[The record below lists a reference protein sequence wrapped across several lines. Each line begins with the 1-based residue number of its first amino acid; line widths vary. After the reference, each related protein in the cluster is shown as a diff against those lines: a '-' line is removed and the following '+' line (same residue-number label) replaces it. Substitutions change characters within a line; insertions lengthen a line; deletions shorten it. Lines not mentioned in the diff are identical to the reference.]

1 VLWSLEASQIAVKPL
16 IELSSEQYDALLKD
30 ASEISFVHF
39 RLKNAVKT
47 GANTILVLC
56 NVYEAAM
63 LLLVAMQY
71 CPDAVPLIEQAIRLA
86 RFPQS
91 VTRFLSFVHPNG
103 ISSDRIVKRGS
114 NPNSD
119 QSLPQPFAA
128 RSREGDRAWNEF
140 LTNHCGSRQ
149 R

>member
-1 VLWSLEASQIAVKPL
+1 MLRSLEASKIAVKPL

-30 ASEISFVHF
+30 ASEISFVYF

-47 GANTILVLC
+47 GANTVLVLC

-86 RFPQS
+86 RFPG
-91 VTRFLSFVHPNG
+91 LN
-103 ISSDRIVKRGS
+103 
-114 NPNSD
+114 
-119 QSLPQPFAA
+119 
-128 RSREGDRAWNEF
+128 
-140 LTNHCGSRQ
+140 
-149 R
+149 